1 MPEHAFCAANRNRI
15 PGVRS
20 GWAVSVTPMAKVAGK
35 FSSEAARAA
44 LEGLGGK
51 ILFEKVGV

>member
-1 MPEHAFCAANRNRI
+1 
-15 PGVRS
+15 
-20 GWAVSVTPMAKVAGK
+20 MAKVAGK